1 MHTSSVEPWRH
12 EHVFLASDHE
22 RNERRVWL
30 VVGLTA
36 ATMVLEI
43 AAGAAFGSMALI
55 ADGWHMSTHAGALAI
70 AALAYRYAS
79 RHARDPRFSFGTGK
93 LGDLAGFT
101 NGIVLAMIALL
112 IGWES
117 LVRLSEPLA
126 IDYSPAVAVA
136 VLGLAVNLVC
146 ARLLHADNHHHHD
159 HDHDGH
165 HHHDHAHGEDHNLR
179 GAYLHVLADAATSVL
194 AIVGL
199 ILAAAFDLPWIDP
212 LIGLLGMALILRW
225 SWSLIRDTGTVLIDA
240 VPDGELADG
249 IRERL
254 EQDGDRVADLHLWR
268 VGPGHNAAV
277 VSVVST
283 SPQTPD
289 HYKRRLADLPGLS
302 HVTIE
307 TQPCEPDRRPAL
319 A

>member
-12 EHVFLASDHE
+12 EHVFLAGDHD
-22 RNERRVWL
+22 RNERRVRL
-30 VVGLTA
+30 VVALTA

-43 AAGAAFGSMALI
+43 GAGATLGSMALI

-101 NGIVLAMIALL
+101 NGIVLAMIAIL

-117 LVRLSEPLA
+117 LVRMSQPVE
-126 IDYSPAVAVA
+126 ITYRPAVAVA
-136 VLGLAVNLVC
+136 ALGLVVNLIC
-146 ARLLHADNHHHHD
+146 ARLLHGD
-159 HDHDGH
+159 HDHADH
-165 HHHDHAHGEDHNLR
+165 HPEHAHGEDHNLR

-194 AIVGL
+194 AIAGL
-199 ILAAAFDLPWIDP
+199 ILAAIFDLPWIDP

-225 SWSLIRDTGTVLIDA
+225 SWSLVRDTGTVLIDA
-240 VPDGELADG
+240 VPDRALADG

-277 VSVVST
+277 VSIVASA
-283 SPQTPD
+283 PQAPE

-307 TQPCEPDRRPAL
+307 PQPCEADH
-319 A
+319 

>member
-12 EHVFLASDHE
+12 EHVFLSGDHE

-30 VVGLTA
+30 VVALTA
-36 ATMVLEI
+36 ATMVVEI
-43 AAGAAFGSMALI
+43 AAGAAFGSLALI

-101 NGIVLAMIALL
+101 NGIVLALVALL

-117 LVRLSEPLA
+117 LVRLSEPVA
-126 IDYSPAVAVA
+126 IGYRQAIAVA
-136 VLGLAVNLVC
+136 VLGLAVNLIC
-146 ARLLHADNHHHHD
+146 ARLLHADHHHDHEDHHHHD
-159 HDHDGH
+159 RAHD
-165 HHHDHAHGEDHNLR
+165 EDHNLR

-194 AIVGL
+194 AIAGL
-199 ILAAAFDLPWIDP
+199 ITAAAFNLPWIDP

-225 SWSLIRDTGTVLIDA
+225 SWSLVRDTGAVLIDA
-240 VPDGELADG
+240 VPDRALADR
-249 IRERL
+249 IRQRL
-254 EQDGDRVADLHLWR
+254 EQEGDRVTDLHLWR

-277 VSVVST
+277 VSIVS
-283 SPQTPD
+283 SAPQAPD

-302 HVTIE
+302 HVTVE
-307 TQPCEPDRRPAL
+307 PQPCEPDRRPAL